1 MIDFMKISTRQIK
14 KGVTEIF
21 PKFVLKKSS
30 DLMIRGGD
38 FYAVWNE
45 DTGLWSTDEED
56 VINMVD
62 AALYE
67 YTKEQEEHAVDELH
81 TKYMWDSN
89 SGQIGGY
96 IAQYFV
102 TGFNTDIIHY
112 LSSDN
117 TVISIA

>member
-56 VINMVD
+56 VINARPVSVR
-62 AALYE
+62 LYP
-67 YTKEQEEHAVDELH
+67 
-81 TKYMWDSN
+81 
-89 SGQIGGY
+89 
-96 IAQYFV
+96 
-102 TGFNTDIIHY
+102 
-112 LSSDN
+112 
-117 TVISIA
+117 TVVLQR